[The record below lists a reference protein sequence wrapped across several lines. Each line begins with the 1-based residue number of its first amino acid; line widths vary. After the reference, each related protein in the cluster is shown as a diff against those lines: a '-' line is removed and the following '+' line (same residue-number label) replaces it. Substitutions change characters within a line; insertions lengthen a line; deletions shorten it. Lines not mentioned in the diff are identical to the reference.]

1 MNRMEEYEA
10 LLRQPEELPPA
21 LENTVGRARARAR
34 RRRLRRR
41 ISTPAGSVAAVF
53 AVFVLMVNLWTPFAL
68 ACAKV
73 PVLKE
78 LTAAVA
84 FSPSLKAAVEHDYV
98 QYIGQSQTDNGITVN
113 LEYLIP
119 DRGQLLFFVTV
130 TGPEE
135 TTHVM
140 IHPICTDGEGNKL
153 EGYSATSQSIEPGVL
168 SDAFSLTANR
178 PDAVLPQVLHLTC
191 QVSWRSDLREPD
203 AVVEFV
209 FPLETALSSQG
220 EVIEVGQWLELDGN
234 RIYVDSLELYP
245 AHARMPLEEDPDNTE
260 TLSGLEF
267 YLTDGLGN
275 RYEDGS
281 ASGVVSWGDSYW
293 FESPFFSPSR
303 EFTLHITGAEWLEKG
318 REYLPVDLNT
328 GEALADPPEGIG
340 VSARRQ
346 EDGTVSVAFYGPQS
360 PGADENH
367 SLFYQICPMYY
378 RAPDGTDVDS
388 MGMSH
393 YDADVLWR
401 GTPDEQLL
409 PEGYFIEEHIF
420 SNYPWNTIEM
430 GLCFTRRT
438 TFDDPVTLALQ

>member
-1 MNRMEEYEA
+1 MDRMEEYEA
-10 LLRQPEELPPA
+10 LLHEPEELPPA
-21 LENTVGRARARAR
+21 LEGTVGRARARAR
-34 RRRLRRR
+34 RRRLWRRL
-41 ISTPAGSVAAVF
+41 SAPAGSVAAVF

-68 ACAKV
+68 ACGKV
-73 PVLKE
+73 PILKE
-78 LTAAVA
+78 LAAAVA

-130 TGPEE
+130 TSPEE
-135 TTHVM
+135 MTHVM

-245 AHARMPLEEDPDNTE
+245 AHARMLLEEDPDNTE

-340 VSARRQ
+340 VSARRE

-367 SLFYQICPMYY
+367 SFFYQICPMYY

-438 TFDDPVTLALQ
+438 TFDTSVTLTIQ

>member
-1 MNRMEEYEA
+1 M
-10 LLRQPEELPPA
+10 
-21 LENTVGRARARAR
+21 
-34 RRRLRRR
+34 
-41 ISTPAGSVAAVF
+41 
-53 AVFVLMVNLWTPFAL
+53 
-68 ACAKV
+68 
-73 PVLKE
+73 
-78 LTAAVA
+78 
-84 FSPSLKAAVEHDYV
+84 
-98 QYIGQSQTDNGITVN
+98 
-113 LEYLIP
+113 
-119 DRGQLLFFVTV
+119 
-130 TGPEE
+130 
-135 TTHVM
+135 M

-245 AHARMPLEEDPDNTE
+245 AHARMLLEEDPDNTE

-340 VSARRQ
+340 VSARRE

-367 SLFYQICPMYY
+367 SFFYQICPMYY

-438 TFDDPVTLALQ
+438 TFDTSVTLTIQ